1 MLCSQSRIENTGEGE
16 RVRAER
22 SPSCPWA
29 QILIELLGAFN
40 GSRSRF
46 FASTPTTKT
55 CRRGPRSPLTPRT
68 MNRPRGPKRA
78 PLRMAKQPL
87 EFVSAG
93 LYVSVHAT
101 GVDEGLSATIG
112 SAMRKLSRREFLMTA
127 TAATLA
133 SASSTF
139 AAPGTQRVFVA
150 SGKPD
155 GILSYDWNPTSGEL
169 TAAGVAA
176 HVATVD
182 WIYFSPD
189 RKYLYAACEVD
200 EFNGKPTGEVA
211 SFRVING
218 GLEPLSAQNS
228 ASKGTCHV
236 ALDHT
241 GRVLLA
247 ADYGGGSAASFLV
260 TDGKLSP
267 LVWSEHYTVRGP
279 NKDRQESA
287 HAHFASFSPDNRYAY
302 INDLG
307 GDLIHIYTLDSKTA
321 ELRRAGEYKA
331 EPGAG
336 PRTLHFHPNGHTAY
350 SVNELIS
357 TVDVLEW
364 NKINGS
370 LTLKSRIE
378 MLPKDYHGD
387 TRACDTVITKDGRFV
402 YFANRDK
409 DFLLACKA
417 DPVTGSLTP
426 MERSNCGGKIP
437 RNFTL
442 DPTERW
448 MLVANQDSNLLS
460 VFRRDPATG
469 KLASEGKNVAAPT
482 PMCILF
488 L

>member
-1 MLCSQSRIENTGEGE
+1 
-16 RVRAER
+16 
-22 SPSCPWA
+22 
-29 QILIELLGAFN
+29 
-40 GSRSRF
+40 
-46 FASTPTTKT
+46 
-55 CRRGPRSPLTPRT
+55 
-68 MNRPRGPKRA
+68 
-78 PLRMAKQPL
+78 
-87 EFVSAG
+87 
-93 LYVSVHAT
+93 
-101 GVDEGLSATIG
+101 
-112 SAMRKLSRREFLMTA
+112 MTA

-133 SASSTF
+133 STSTAF
-139 AAPGTQRVFVA
+139 AAPGTQRVFVS
-150 SGKPD
+150 SGSKR
-155 GILSYDWNPTSGEL
+155 GIQLFDWHPTTGDL
-169 TAAGVAA
+169 TTAGV
-176 HVATVD
+176 VDSVTNVD
-182 WIYFSPD
+182 WICFSRD
-189 RKYLYAACEVD
+189 RKYLFAACEVD
-200 EFNGKPTGEVA
+200 RFNGKPTGEVA
-211 SFRVING
+211 SFRVIDG
-218 GLEPLSAQNS
+218 ALQPLSAENS
-228 ASKGTCHV
+228 ASAGTCHV

-241 GRVLLA
+241 GRVLLS

-260 TDGKLSP
+260 TEGKLSP
-267 LVWSEHYTVRGP
+267 VVWSEHYTVHGP

-307 GDLIHIYTLDSKTA
+307 GDLIHIYALDANTA
-321 ELRRAGEYKA
+321 MLKRAGAYHA
-331 EPGAG
+331 QPGAG

-364 NKINGS
+364 SKADGS
-370 LTLKSRIE
+370 LALKSRIE

-387 TRACDTVITKDGRFV
+387 TRACDTVITKDGKFV

-409 DFLLACKA
+409 DFLYACKA
-417 DPVTGSLTP
+417 DPVTGALTP

-469 KLASEGKNVAAPT
+469 KLAEESKNVPVPA